1 MKAQMQKGFTLIEL
15 MIVVAIIGILA
26 AIAIPAYQDYV
37 AKSKAGAALADLA
50 SHKTQFEMEASEG
63 RTPNPLTVG
72 FTGAT
77 TTSATTGNCSAIA
90 VTASGMTCTIDS
102 PGKLGSGATIALNY
116 TSTSYDATS
125 GAITAAGGF
134 ECETSAAMPAKFIP
148 AGCEAG
154 TP

>member
-63 RTPNPLTVG
+63 RIPNPLTVG

-77 TTSATTGNCSAIA
+77 ATSASTGNCSEVLVDAN
-90 VTASGMTCTIDS
+90 GMTCTIDS
-102 PGKLGSGATIALNY
+102 PGKLGSSAFVKLTYTAT
-116 TSTSYDATS
+116 TYDTN

-134 ECETSAAMPAKFIP
+134 ECETSTDMPANFIP
-148 AGCEAG
+148 AGCTAG